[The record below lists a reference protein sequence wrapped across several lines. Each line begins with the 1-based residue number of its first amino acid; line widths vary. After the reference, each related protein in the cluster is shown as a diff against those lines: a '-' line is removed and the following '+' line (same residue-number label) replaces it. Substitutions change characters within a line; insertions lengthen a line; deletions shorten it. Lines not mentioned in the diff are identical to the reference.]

1 MEKTKIEKVVENQTP
16 LIPEN
21 HIDEDNL
28 IEIESKPIMSNAEL
42 KKISRI
48 KKIEKLIKNKIRR
61 NKKRRGSNLKTKKW
75 YIAASSIKKRII
87 WINTRFFKIKRC
99 K

>member
-1 MEKTKIEKVVENQTP
+1 
-16 LIPEN
+16 
-21 HIDEDNL
+21 
-28 IEIESKPIMSNAEL
+28 MSNAEL

-87 WINTRFFKIKRC
+87 WINTRFLK
-99 K
+99 